1 MKYQKIYTNNEI
13 NKRENCIIYNMDI
26 GPLNSYAVVLMDNS
40 KNKPYNDECI
50 NDDMIIYEGH
60 DNGKVPKDDRK
71 TSDQTLFHG
80 NKPNQNSYFV
90 SFAEKFMNGEISIPK
105 PVRVYK
111 KLNYNCYEDIGF
123 YGLIKVEYK
132 SDTKRK
138 SFKFSFSKNYKF
150 TLRDRNQSYVNDNF
164 KNNFYSH
171 NNF

>member
-111 KLNYNCYEDIGF
+111 KLNYNCYEDIVF

-138 SFKFSFSKNYKF
+138 SFKFSFFKNYKF
-150 TLRDRNQSYVNDNF
+150 TLHDRNQSYVNDNF

>member
-13 NKRENCIIYNMDI
+13 NQRENCIIYNMDI
-26 GPLNSYAVVLMDNS
+26 GLLNSYAVVLMDNS

-60 DNGKVPKDDRK
+60 DNGKIPKDDRK

-80 NKPNQNSYFV
+80 KKPNQNSCFYF
-90 SFAEKFMNGEISIPK
+90 FAKKFMSKEISVPR

-111 KLNYNCYEDIGF
+111 KLKHNSYVDIGF
-123 YGLIKVEYK
+123 FGLIKVEYK
-132 SDTKRK
+132 SDTKKK
-138 SFKFSFSKNYKF
+138 SFKFFLSKNYKF
-150 TLRDRNQSYVNDNF
+150 NLHDRNQSYVNDNF

>member
-13 NKRENCIIYNMDI
+13 NQRENCIIYNMDI
-26 GPLNSYAVVLMDNS
+26 GLLNSYAVVLMDNS

-60 DNGKVPKDDRK
+60 DNGKIPKEDRK

-80 NKPNQNSYFV
+80 NKPNQNSCFV
-90 SFAEKFMNGEISIPK
+90 SFAKKFMDGEINVPK

-111 KLNYNCYEDIGF
+111 KLKHNCYEDIGF

-132 SDTKRK
+132 SDHKRK
-138 SFKFSFSKNYKF
+138 SFKFSLSKKYKF
-150 TLRDRNQSYVNDNF
+150 SFIDRNQNYINDNF
-164 KNNFYSH
+164 KNNFLSH
-171 NNF
+171 NNS